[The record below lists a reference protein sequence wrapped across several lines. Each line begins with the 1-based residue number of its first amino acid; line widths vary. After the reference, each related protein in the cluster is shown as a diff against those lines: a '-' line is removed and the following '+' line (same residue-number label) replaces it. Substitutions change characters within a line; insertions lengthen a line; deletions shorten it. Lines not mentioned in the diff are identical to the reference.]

1 MDAKDTWPVVKFIIA
16 ATGLKRREARQAIEK
31 IPQAKY
37 SDLYLCARA
46 WDRDAGMKATEQL
59 REILGGDNLNVLAE
73 ATRRAMIASHMQEH
87 GPVGDDDDSDDEPQD
102 KRTPKR
108 RRHTTR

>member
-16 ATGLKRREARQAIEK
+16 ATGLRRREARQAIEK
-31 IPQAKY
+31 IPVERY

-59 REILGGDNLNVLAE
+59 RQILGGENLAVLAE
-73 ATRRAMIASHMQEH
+73 ATRRSMTASHLQ
-87 GPVGDDDDSDDEPQD
+87 GAAGDDGGDDDEEE
-102 KRTPKR
+102 KKPKR
-108 RRHTTR
+108 PRRSRGAIR